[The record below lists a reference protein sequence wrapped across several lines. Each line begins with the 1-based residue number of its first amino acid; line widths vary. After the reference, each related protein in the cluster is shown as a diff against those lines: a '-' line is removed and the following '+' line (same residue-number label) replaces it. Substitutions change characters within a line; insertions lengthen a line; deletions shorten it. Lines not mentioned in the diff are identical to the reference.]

1 MNEKIRIGIHTRIQN
16 IGLLKLRMPVVLGG
30 APNNHNY
37 IKDIYSLDNSIF
49 TELSEPILSENAKPI
64 IQE

>member
-1 MNEKIRIGIHTRIQN
+1 MNENIRIGIRVCIQN

-30 APNNHNY
+30 ARNNFNY
-37 IKDIYSLDNSIF
+37 IEDIYSLHNSIF
-49 TELSEPILSENAKPI
+49 TELSEPILSENAVPI